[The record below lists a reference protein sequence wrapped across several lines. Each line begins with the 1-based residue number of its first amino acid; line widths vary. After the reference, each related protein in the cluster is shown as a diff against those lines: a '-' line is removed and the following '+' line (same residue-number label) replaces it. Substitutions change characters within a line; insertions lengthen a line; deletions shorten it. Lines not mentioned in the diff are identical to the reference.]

1 MKTALFVGLFLVA
14 IPYLLALGRAVV
26 QGRAAAATGEDSP
39 RPTPLGL
46 AIGFVTNFFDT
57 LGIGSFA
64 PTTAIFKL
72 KGLVRDE
79 RIPGTLNVGHTAP
92 TLTQA
97 LIFIAIVNVDVWTLS
112 LMIAAA
118 VLGSWFGAGV
128 VSGWPRLYIQIGMGL
143 ALLVAATLFLFA
155 IFGIAPGGGDAL
167 ALSGPRLAIGL
178 AVNFLLGALMEV
190 GVGLYGPC
198 LILVS
203 LLGMNPQAAFPI
215 MMGSCAFLMPIG
227 SLKFVRSGRYSLRAS
242 LGLGIGG
249 VPAVLIAALIVK
261 SMPLQYL
268 RWLVVVVVLYAA
280 LSMLRSAFV
289 ESRARAGQP
298 LPAA

>member
-1 MKTALFVGLFLVA
+1 MKTALFVCLGLVA
-14 IPYLLALGRAVV
+14 IPYLRALGRAVV
-26 QGRAAAATGEDSP
+26 SARAAGALGEASA
-39 RPTPLGL
+39 RPSVLEL
-46 AIGFVTNFFDT
+46 VIGFVTNFFDT

-92 TLTQA
+92 TLVEA
-97 LIFIAIVNVDVWTLS
+97 FIFIAIVAVDVWTLI
-112 LMIAAA
+112 LMIAAS
-118 VLGSWFGAGV
+118 VCGSWLGAGV
-128 VSGWPRLYIQIGMGL
+128 VSGWPRRNIQIGMGV
-143 ALLVAATLFLFA
+143 ALLVAATLFLLT
-155 IFGIAPGGGDAL
+155 IFGVAPGGGDAL
-167 ALSGPRLAIGL
+167 ALSGPKLAIGV
-178 AVNFLLGALMEV
+178 AFNFLLGALMEV

-198 LILVS
+198 LILVA

-227 SLKFVRSGRYSLRAS
+227 SLKFIRSGRYSLRAS

-261 SMPLQYL
+261 SLPLYYL
-268 RWLVVVVVLYAA
+268 RWLVVAVVLYAA
-280 LSMLRSAFV
+280 LSMLRSAAV
-289 ESRARAGQP
+289 ESRAGAPEPAG
-298 LPAA
+298 AA

>member
-1 MKTALFVGLFLVA
+1 MKTALLVGLILVA
-14 IPYLLALGRAVV
+14 IVYLVAMGRAVAR
-26 QGRAAAATGEDSP
+26 GSASGAKGEDAP

-46 AIGFVTNFFDT
+46 LVGFVTNFFDT

-72 KGLVRDE
+72 RGLVSDE
-79 RIPGTLNVGHTAP
+79 RIPGTLNVGHTLP

-97 LIFIAIVNVDVWTLS
+97 LIFIAIVNVDVWTLT

-118 VLGSWFGAGV
+118 VAGSWVGAGI
-128 VSGWPRLYIQIGMGL
+128 VSGWPRRNVQIGMGL
-143 ALLVAATLFLFA
+143 ALLVAATLFLLT

-167 ALSGPRLAIGL
+167 ALTGARLAIGL

-227 SLKFVRSGRYSLRAS
+227 SLEFVRSGRYSLRAA
-242 LGLGIGG
+242 LGLGLGG
-249 VPAVLIAALIVK
+249 VPAVLIAALVVK
-261 SMPLQYL
+261 SMPLEYL

-280 LSMLRSAFV
+280 LSMLRSAFI
-289 ESRARAGQP
+289 ESRRPGV
-298 LPAA
+298 AAASA